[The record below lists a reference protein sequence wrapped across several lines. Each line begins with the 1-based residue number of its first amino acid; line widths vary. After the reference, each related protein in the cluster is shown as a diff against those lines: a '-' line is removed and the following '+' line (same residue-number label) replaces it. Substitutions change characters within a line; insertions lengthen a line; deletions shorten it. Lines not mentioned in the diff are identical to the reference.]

1 MTLKL
6 IGGTLAAV
14 GFFFIAGAMGSD
26 CDGKCMENALGMMEI
41 LKWMGIGLAT
51 MVTGIV
57 IYMKGD

>member
-14 GFFFIAGAMGSD
+14 GFFIIAGVMGSD
-26 CDGKCMENALGMMEI
+26 CDGKCMENAMGMMQSLQWI
-41 LKWMGIGLAT
+41 LIGLVT